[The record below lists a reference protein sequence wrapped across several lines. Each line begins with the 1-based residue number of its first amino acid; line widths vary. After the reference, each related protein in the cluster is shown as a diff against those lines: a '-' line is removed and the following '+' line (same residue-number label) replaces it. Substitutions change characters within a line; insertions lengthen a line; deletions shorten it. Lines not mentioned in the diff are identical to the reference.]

1 MLHGGEIYNNI
12 VVRYDFS
19 VNINPLGIPE
29 NVLRSL
35 QEKLSLLTQYPDQ
48 ECRKLRLALEKRT
61 GVPAQQILC
70 GNGASEL
77 IEAAVRGLHAGRI
90 LLTAPSFS
98 GYRHAAESHGS
109 EILYHE
115 LRREEN
121 FALTERYLEDLAQKP
136 DLAILCSPSNPIG
149 DRIDPDLLCRIAE
162 TCESQG
168 TWLMVDECF
177 LGFLPDEDQRTMRR
191 FLVPSASYQQF
202 QRLLVLDAF
211 TKRFAMPGIRLG
223 YLMAAN
229 PEILEMIHA
238 QQAEWSVSLPA
249 QIAGLAAL
257 ETGKEYIET
266 ARTLVASERAKM
278 AAALEKFGCR
288 VFPGEANYI
297 FFSCEKELYEPLLQR
312 GILIRRCDNYP
323 GLEKGDYRAAVLRP
337 EENQVLLGA
346 LAEIFTAG

>member
-35 QEKLSLLTQYPDQ
+35 QEKLSLLTKYPDQ

-109 EILYHE
+109 EILYHD

-149 DRIDPDLLCRIAE
+149 NRIAPDLLVRIAE
-162 TCESQG
+162 TCEKQG

-177 LGFLPDEDQRTMRR
+177 LDLSEGGVSLRSRLEEWPGLFL
-191 FLVPSASYQQF
+191 LK
-202 QRLLVLDAF
+202 AF
-211 TKRFAMPGIRLG
+211 TKSYGMAGLRLG
-223 YLMAAN
+223 YCLTADGDL
-229 PEILEMIHA
+229 LERMSA
-238 QQAEWSVSLPA
+238 CSQPWNVSVPA
-249 QIAGLAAL
+249 QAAGIAALGQQEFLARANAVIRAERPRLKAGLEEL
-257 ETGKEYIET
+257 
-266 ARTLVASERAKM
+266 
-278 AAALEKFGCR
+278 GCR
-288 VFPGEANYI
+288 VCPSEANYLL
-297 FFSCEKELYEPLLQR
+297 FRSRADLGEKLLKR
-312 GILIRRCDNYP
+312 GIALRSCANYHGLGP
-323 GLEKGDYRAAVLRP
+323 GWFRTAVRTREENDRLLAAVKSAG
-337 EENQVLLGA
+337 EE
-346 LAEIFTAG
+346 